1 MGKFSSSESIMITC
15 LGEAIFSTI
24 CYCFTLNFIVLFK
37 RFSDF
42 SMLYCSVS
50 MNEVEHKYVAET
62 RDTQEEENVESKI
75 YQLPRIKNNPF
86 LLRIS

>member
-1 MGKFSSSESIMITC
+1 
-15 LGEAIFSTI
+15 
-24 CYCFTLNFIVLFK
+24 
-37 RFSDF
+37 
-42 SMLYCSVS
+42 

-86 LLRIS
+86 LLQIS